1 MSELIR
7 STHQLLM
14 RMYREEDALFSFS
27 ARQVGDGIVNDF
39 DHPGTLRYTINSFA
53 GLQAAAARGGIE
65 WPVDAEL
72 ERFLTIHGHRVSSP
86 ADQGLLLMVL
96 ATAGHDRAEALQ
108 RQVAAL
114 VSEPGRLAE
123 LDLQDLSWMLMGL
136 TRYAAATG
144 RPDDRAPCDRLFRFL
159 DRRLLDKRTMIPRHS
174 LGRWRG
180 ALTSFGGVAYF
191 LRALADYADA
201 FSDAYADA
209 IFRESAGQVVS
220 LQGRHGEWP
229 WFMDARRC
237 AVLDWYPVYS
247 VHQDSMAMLFLF
259 PLLDRQVPGAED
271 AIARSWAWLLGDNE
285 LGRPMLRADPFF
297 IDRSI
302 RRSQSPRLERALRY
316 AGGAA
321 RYLTGTR
328 GRPADPSRLTVL
340 EECRSYHLGWILYT
354 WSGRDDPGL
363 EAASGTGPY

>member
-1 MSELIR
+1 
-7 STHQLLM
+7 
-14 RMYREEDALFSFS
+14 LFSFA
-27 ARQVGDGIVNDF
+27 ARERDGGIVNDF
-39 DHPGTLRYTINSFA
+39 DHPATLRYTINSFA
-53 GLQAAAARGGIE
+53 GLQVATARGGIE
-65 WPVDAEL
+65 WPVDAHL
-72 ERFLTIHGHRVSSP
+72 ERFLTLHGHRVSSP
-86 ADQGLLLMVL
+86 ADQGLLLKVL
-96 ATAGHDRAEALQ
+96 ATAGHARADGLQ
-108 RQVAAL
+108 RQLADQVAD
-114 VSEPGRLAE
+114 PRGLAG

-136 TRYAAATG
+136 TSYAVATG
-144 RPDDRAPCDRLFRFL
+144 RPDARGPCDRLFRFM

-174 LGRWRG
+174 LRRWRG

-191 LRALADYADA
+191 LKALADYADA

-209 IFRESAGQVVS
+209 IFRESAAQVMS
-220 LQGRHGEWP
+220 LQGPHGEWP

-259 PLLDRQVPGAED
+259 PLLDRGVAGAQH
-271 AIARSWAWLLGDNE
+271 AIDRSWAWLLGDNE
-285 LGRPMLRADPFF
+285 LGRPMLRTDPFF

-302 RRSQSPRLERALRY
+302 RRSQPPRLERALRY

-321 RYLTGTR
+321 RFLTGTR

-354 WSGRDDPGL
+354 WSGRGDPGL
-363 EAASGTGPY
+363 EADAGGGGAR

>member
-27 ARQVGDGIVNDF
+27 AREQGDGIVNDF

-53 GLQAAAARGGIE
+53 GAQVAAARGGIE
-65 WPVDAEL
+65 WPVGTHL
-72 ERFLTIHGHRVSSP
+72 ERFLSLHGQRVTSP

-96 ATAGHDRAEALQ
+96 ASAGHADAEALQ
-108 RQVAAL
+108 RQLAAR
-114 VSEPGRLAE
+114 VSEPLRLAT

-136 TRYAAATG
+136 TAYAAAAH
-144 RPDDRAPCDRLFRFL
+144 RPDARDPCDRLFRFL
-159 DRRLLDKRTMIPRHS
+159 DRRLLDKRTLIPRHS
-174 LGRWRG
+174 LRAWRG

-191 LRALADYADA
+191 LKALADYADA

-209 IFRESAGQVVS
+209 IFREAAGQVLS
-220 LQGRHGEWP
+220 LQGPRGEWP
-229 WFMDARRC
+229 WFIDTRRC

-259 PLLDRQVPGAED
+259 PLLDRGVPGAQD
-271 AIARSWAWLLGDNE
+271 AIRRSWAWLLGDNE
-285 LGRPMLRADPFF
+285 LGRPMLRTHPFF

-302 RRSQSPRLERALRY
+302 RRAQPPGLERPLRY
-316 AGGAA
+316 ATGAA
-321 RYLTGTR
+321 RFLTRTSP
-328 GRPADPSRLTVL
+328 RPADPSRLTVL

-354 WSGRDDPGL
+354 WTGRGDPY
-363 EAASGTGPY
+363 PPK